1 MVVEEYE
8 GLSLGEG
15 GRPRGAPS
23 ATDEAEHVFVATQWQ
38 LMWWR
43 FRRHKLA
50 MFSGVV
56 LAIFYIF
63 AIGAEFLSSAN
74 PELSYVDVAYL
85 RPQTIHWFDGGR
97 FSPYVEG
104 VTGSRDPKTFKL
116 VYETHPDVKIPVS
129 FFVRGWEYKL
139 LGLIKTDRHL
149 IGIEGGHEGEYARA
163 APFVLG
169 TDILGRDMYSRLI
182 TGTRISL
189 SIGLVGAAI
198 SFVLGIVLGGL
209 SGYYGGWA
217 DNLIQRV
224 IEITRSIPTIPLWV
238 ALAASVPR
246 DWTIV
251 QIYFAITMIL
261 SLVSW
266 TELGRVVR
274 GRFLAM
280 REEDFIMAA
289 RIAGATDL
297 RVIFRH
303 MVPSFT
309 SHIIAAATLAIP
321 FMIIA
326 ETALSFLGLGL
337 RPPAISWGV
346 LLQAAQNVQSVA
358 IYPWLMIPAFLVVI
372 AVLAFNFFGDGL
384 RDAADPYST

>member
-15 GRPRGAPS
+15 GRPRGAPIS
-23 ATDEAEHVFVATQWQ
+23 TDEEERVFVATQWQ

-43 FRRHKLA
+43 FRRHRLA
-50 MFSGVV
+50 MASALV
-56 LAIFYIF
+56 LSIFYVF

-74 PELSYVDVAYL
+74 PEVSYVDVAYL
-85 RPQTIHWFDGGR
+85 RPQTIHWFDDGR

-129 FFVRGWEYKL
+129 FLVRGWEYKF

-149 IGIEGGHEGEYARA
+149 IGIEGGEEGEYARA
-163 APFVLG
+163 APFLLG
-169 TDILGRDMYSRLI
+169 TDLLGRDMYSRII

-189 SIGLVGAAI
+189 SIGLVGVAI

-209 SGYYGGWA
+209 SGYYGGWT
-217 DNLIQRV
+217 DNVIQRI

-246 DWTIV
+246 DWTII
-251 QIYFAITMIL
+251 QLYFAITVIL
-261 SLVSW
+261 SLVAW

-289 RIAGATDL
+289 RIAGASDL

-321 FMIIA
+321 FMIIS

-346 LLQAAQNVQSVA
+346 LLQATQNVQSVA
-358 IYPWLMIPAFLVVI
+358 IYPWLMVPAFLVVI